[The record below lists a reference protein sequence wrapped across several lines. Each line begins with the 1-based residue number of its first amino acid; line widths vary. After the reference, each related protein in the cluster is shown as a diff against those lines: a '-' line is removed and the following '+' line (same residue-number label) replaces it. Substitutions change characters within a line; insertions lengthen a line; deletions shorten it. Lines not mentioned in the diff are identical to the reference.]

1 MKKLP
6 KIYQNE
12 LDRKVCNNKKI
23 FNGLKDDIKKDEEI
37 GKEELK
43 INDERYKDMTVGEK
57 IKELINQKSYI
68 FNIPVSLVFEN
79 REEKCQIAGVVN
91 NNIITMDNKIVK
103 ISDLKDIKILKK

>member
-23 FNGLKDDIKKDEEI
+23 FDSL
-37 GKEELK
+37 KEEVRIYEENRDEQLK
-43 INDERYKDMTVGEK
+43 IIDEKYKDMTVEEK

-68 FNIPVSLVFEN
+68 FNIPISLVFEDY
-79 REEKCQIAGVVN
+79 EEKCQIAGVVN
-91 NNIITMDNKIVK
+91 NNIITMDNKIIR
-103 ISDLKDIKILKK
+103 ISDLKDIKILK

>member
-12 LDRKVCNNKKI
+12 LNRNICNNKKV
-23 FNGLKDDIKKDEEI
+23 FDSLKEDELVI
-37 GKEELK
+37 GTEEELK
-43 INDERYKDMTVGEK
+43 TTDERYKTMTVDEK

-68 FNIPVSLVFEN
+68 FNIPITLVFETY
-79 REEKCQIAGVVN
+79 EEKCQIAGVVN
-91 NNIITMDNKIVK
+91 NNIITMDNKIIK